1 MHDGTPLRAYADI
14 AVRIGANLQPD
25 QDLLIDAL
33 VEHAPLVRALAESA
47 YEAGARYVETLYQDN
62 HVRRSMIKHAGED
75 LLTYAP
81 GGLLKQFDDLE
92 ARRGATIVIV
102 GDPEPDLFSD
112 LDPTRV
118 GKARMLVLAEKL
130 DRMINERSISW
141 SLVAYPT
148 EGWARAIFGEP
159 DVDRLWD
166 AISRAVRLDQE
177 DPVAAWQK
185 HIDRLSARA
194 EALNLRGFDSLR
206 FSGPGTDLNVG
217 LMPTSRWLAGR
228 IETKWGQSHI
238 PNLPTEEIFTTPD
251 YRRVQGVVRA
261 TRPLHLTRE
270 ATTVHDLEM
279 RFEDGRAVEVHAS
292 SGAEVVRTQMAI
304 DAGASYIGE
313 VALVDNTSVVGQMG
327 LTFSNTLFDENATCH
342 IAYGSGY
349 TMAVDGA
356 AGKSAEEQLAMGISQ
371 SKIHTDFMI
380 GGPDVDVYGITL
392 GGDEVPI
399 IRDDAWRIR

>member
-1 MHDGTPLRAYADI
+1 
-14 AVRIGANLQPD
+14 
-25 QDLLIDAL
+25 
-33 VEHAPLVRALAESA
+33 
-47 YEAGARYVETLYQDN
+47 VETLYQDN

-75 LLTYAP
+75 LLSHTPAS
-81 GGLLKQFDDLE
+81 LLKQFDDLE
-92 ARRGATIVIV
+92 AGRGATVVVV
-102 GDPEPDLFSD
+102 GDPEPDLFTD

-118 GKARMLVLAEKL
+118 GKARMLMLAETL

-141 SLVAYPT
+141 SMVAYPT
-148 EGWARAIFGEP
+148 EGWARAVFGEP

-194 EALNLRGFDSLR
+194 EALNLRQFDSLH
-206 FSGPGTDLNVG
+206 FSGPGTDLRVG

-238 PNLPTEEIFTTPD
+238 PNLPTEEVFTTPD
-251 YRRVQGVVRA
+251 YRRVHGVVRA

-270 ATTVHDLEM
+270 ATTVRDLEM
-279 RFEDGRAVEVHAS
+279 RFEDGKAVEVHAS
-292 SGAEVVRTQMAI
+292 SGAEVLRAQMAI
-304 DAGASYIGE
+304 DAGASHIGE

-356 AGKSAEEQLAMGISQ
+356 AEKSAEEQLAMGISQ

-380 GGPDVDVYGITL
+380 GGPEVDVYGITL
-392 GGDEVPI
+392 GGDEVLI
-399 IRDDAWRIR
+399 IRDDAWRIG